1 MLAGVL
7 DPDYQGEI
15 GLELHDGDKGK
26 GAWDTGDLLL
36 DLLVLTMPT
45 DSGQRKSIPS
55 NPGRTSNGPD
65 PSGIKVWVTTPGK
78 EP

>member
-55 NPGRTSNGPD
+55 NPITLQIRA
-65 PSGIKVWVTTPGK
+65 VTFS
-78 EP
+78 